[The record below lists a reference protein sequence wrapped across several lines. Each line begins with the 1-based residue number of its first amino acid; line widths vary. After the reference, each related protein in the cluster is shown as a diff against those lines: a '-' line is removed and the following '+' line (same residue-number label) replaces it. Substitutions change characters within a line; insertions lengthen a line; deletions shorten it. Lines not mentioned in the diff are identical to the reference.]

1 MIPQLQTLKTGW
13 HNFCCY
19 NSNKNVTFSLM
30 SIYTKMHMH
39 IWAVQKALN
48 PKNWMTQFLLWFNQ
62 LSFSWWSSKNKCT
75 QLLCSHNCFTK
86 EFKIWDHL
94 KSWEMENFTL
104 IIIQYA
110 PSSSSSS
117 SLFYVFKILNSMIK
131 ECNLT
136 DAKFFVCPKN
146 PHEDIYSC
154 SKALNL
160 QYS

>member
-1 MIPQLQTLKTGW
+1 MLPSHWCQFIPKCTCIYGLFRKLWTLKTGW
-13 HNFCCY
+13 PNFCCD
-19 NSNKNVTFSLM
+19 
-30 SIYTKMHMH
+30 SINCLSHDDP
-39 IWAVQKALN
+39 QK
-48 PKNWMTQFLLWFNQ
+48 T
-62 LSFSWWSSKNKCT
+62 KCT

-86 EFKIWDHL
+86 EFKIRDHL
-94 KSWEMENFTL
+94 KSSEMENFTL

-154 SKALNL
+154 SKTLNL

>member
-1 MIPQLQTLKTGW
+1 
-13 HNFCCY
+13 
-19 NSNKNVTFSLM
+19 
-30 SIYTKMHMH
+30 MH

-86 EFKIWDHL
+86 EFKIQDHL
-94 KSWEMENFTL
+94 KNWEMENFTL

-110 PSSSSSS
+110 PSSS

-136 DAKFFVCPKN
+136 DANFLYAQKTHMK
-146 PHEDIYSC
+146 IYIHVQKC
-154 SKALNL
+154 STFSVVNTWYPSLPYPSQPQYCLWPDFCSSQALEWKTPNL
-160 QYS
+160 